1 MALLPHPFGE
11 RAGERAGERGTR
23 EETSVPSLVNRS
35 ATFIYDAGARVYEPR
50 TTEGATY
57 LMQTYSAQI
66 DPALTEAQLTDPASR
81 LKLLPAGSTGL

>member
-1 MALLPHPFGE
+1 MALLPHPFGK
-11 RAGERAGERGTR
+11 RAGEGGTR

-35 ATFIYDAGARVYEPR
+35 ATFIYDAGARVYELR

-57 LMQTYSAQI
+57 VMQTYIAQI
-66 DPALTEAQLTDPASR
+66 DPTLTEAQLTDLASR